1 MFKTLFTLCAIVDPF
16 ELVLNFV
23 FWSFDIVSNFR
34 YCCHREVKNM
44 YIPLRIIFT
53 GLLFYAAYRFGK
65 AVGKEEPKQL
75 TESKKE

>member
-1 MFKTLFTLCAIVDPF
+1 MHTV
-16 ELVLNFV
+16 
-23 FWSFDIVSNFR
+23 
-34 YCCHREVKNM
+34 

-65 AVGKEEPKQL
+65 TVGKEETRKL

>member
-16 ELVLNFV
+16 ELVSNFV
-23 FWSFDIVSNFR
+23 LRISNFR
-34 YCCHREVKNM
+34 YCCHREVKNV

-65 AVGKEEPKQL
+65 AVGNEEERLL